1 MVFIVSDHGSLQRV
15 IFKKRYVED
24 FALNNNLAQV
34 PLRFKLHEYVKRL
47 VGTRPYKPNWHAI
60 VFK

>member
-24 FALNNNLAQV
+24 FALNNNLAQA

-47 VGTRPYKPNWHAI
+47 VGTRPYKPN
-60 VFK
+60 